1 MTRARS
7 LSQLANSSVFTV
19 ATNNRV
25 GIGSEI
31 PTTKLDVDGALN
43 VSGNAVFGGVITYED
58 VTNIDSVGIITARS
72 GVSVPDGQKILL
84 GTGNDLEIFHD
95 GTDSI
100 IDNNTGDLYVQTTG
114 SGDDIIIRAAD
125 DVIIQTQGSE
135 DAVIARG
142 DGTVELYHNNS
153 KKFETTSTGVSVTG
167 AASFSGTS
175 TINANGRID
184 AGAITLDSNL
194 TPTSGTSIEAFYG
207 GTGGV
212 IQAYDRDNSNW
223 EPLRVKGSNWTI
235 DLDGSALFAGGDL
248 TVNSSGE
255 INVGGYNGGSTTTD
269 GVLLGA
275 TGGIFSQM
283 TAATAGTGVLFQ
295 GMHGSTYTSRIQ
307 ANGAA
312 TFFARSSLG
321 TTSLSDHAVVAINN
335 NAANGV
341 IVAQNMNNSGALLQ
355 GYNSSS
361 AKTVEIFGSG
371 AATFGNSTDYMKY
384 TEADGLYRVTSGTT
398 KWNLAANGS
407 ATFGSSGGQ
416 QINLRPGMTG
426 SADAIWLQN
435 SDNSRPFLV
444 MADGSA
450 NFTGTTSIFKIN
462 PDSTVAAGVNNGSG
476 FVSQLN
482 HDGSATFNH
491 FIQSARFSTRG
502 ALGVNVNG
510 TDYAFAAYDASSNFK
525 AGVDLNGAATFAS
538 QVSTS
543 DRFDSNRTNGT
554 YNVFNGRLNNSV
566 TSSILANGSATFA
579 GTVKST
585 KVSSGANDVLFLGQS
600 DIGQSAGTLVDKFK
614 VKTDGSAQFIGKID
628 ANYYDANG
636 IAGFVSNTT
645 SNAGYAFR
653 GANASGTLTTQ
664 IFATGDAIFAGSVSK
679 GSGSFRI
686 DHPLKPE
693 THQLVHSFVEGPQ
706 ADNIYRGKV
715 ELVDGAATV
724 NIDTVAGMTEG
735 TFAALN
741 REIQC
746 FTTNETGWTAIKGS
760 VTGNLL
766 TIVAQDNTCT
776 DTISWLVIGERK
788 DQHMYDTG
796 WTDENG
802 KVIVE
807 PEKVV

>member
-72 GVSVPDGQKILL
+72 GVSVPDGQKIQL
-84 GTGNDLEIFHD
+84 GTGNDLQIYH
-95 GTDSI
+95 
-100 IDNNTGDLYVQTTG
+100 TG
-114 SGDDIIIRAAD
+114 SSSYIEN
-125 DVIIQTQGSE
+125 QTGTLFTLTDTFEVRGSNANE
-135 DAVIARG
+135 THLKTVDNGA
-142 DGTVELYHNNS
+142 VELYHNNS

-248 TVNSSGE
+248 TINSSGE

-275 TGGIFSQM
+275 TGGVFSQM

-355 GYNSSS
+355 GYNGSS
-361 AKTVEIFGSG
+361 AKTVEIFG
-371 AATFGNSTDYMKY
+371 
-384 TEADGLYRVTSGTT
+384 
-398 KWNLAANGS
+398 
-407 ATFGSSGGQ
+407 
-416 QINLRPGMTG
+416 
-426 SADAIWLQN
+426 
-435 SDNSRPFLV
+435 
-444 MADGSA
+444 
-450 NFTGTTSIFKIN
+450 
-462 PDSTVAAGVNNGSG
+462 
-476 FVSQLN
+476 
-482 HDGSATFNH
+482 DGSATFNH
-491 FIQSARFSTRG
+491 FIQSTRFSTRG

-525 AGVDLNGAATFAS
+525 AGVDLNGSATFAS

-543 DRFDSNRTNGT
+543 DRFDSDRTSGT
-554 YNVFNGRLNNSV
+554 DNVFNGRLNNSV